1 MPRLALLALVLVPL
15 LAQAQSPQSRTLEMH
30 LRAIQELAPEVAGQA
45 QKHATV
51 LNLLRDAARALDDW
65 QTSKAVV
72 IADQKVGEAKRLAQ
86 SRPPASPRVY
96 QAVLA
101 AEDLIRPAKASSMEG
116 NLMKL
121 REELRAPIG
130 AVAEV
135 AAADAAEL
143 ATLTRRTSELN
154 AVLSAALAEVAN
166 AAVEKKR

>member
-1 MPRLALLALVLVPL
+1 MPRFALLALVLVPF
-15 LAQAQSPQSRTLEMH
+15 LAQAQSPSSRTLEMH
-30 LRAIQELAPEVAGQA
+30 LRAIQELAPEVAGEA
-45 QKHATV
+45 LKHATV

-65 QTSKAVV
+65 QTNKAVA
-72 IADQKVGEAKRLAQ
+72 IADQKVGEAKSLAQ
-86 SRPPASPRVY
+86 ARPPASPRVY

-101 AEDLIRPAKASSMEG
+101 AEDLIRPAKASSMEA

-135 AAADAAEL
+135 AAGDAAEL
-143 ATLTRRTSELN
+143 ATLTRRTADLN
-154 AVLSAALAEVAN
+154 ALLSAALAEVAN

>member
-1 MPRLALLALVLVPL
+1 MTRFALVVLVLVPF
-15 LAQAQSPQSRTLEMH
+15 LAQAQSQQSRTLEMH

-65 QTSKAVV
+65 QTNKAVA
-72 IADQKVGEAKRLAQ
+72 IADQKVAEAKRLAQ
-86 SRPPASPRVY
+86 SRPSPSQRVY

-101 AEDLIRPAKASSMEG
+101 AEDLIRPAKASSMEA

-121 REELRAPIG
+121 REDMRAPIG

-143 ATLTRRTSELN
+143 ATLTRRTAELN
-154 AVLSAALAEVAN
+154 ALLSAALAEVAN
-166 AAVEKKR
+166 AAVDKKR